1 MSSCPK
7 MADPLK
13 RYIIFYFVSPL
24 YHNTSY
30 LETGFIFRSIL
41 FAPWKGW
48 FVKLVFIMFLI
59 SFIPEFISFL
69 LDLHFMDKVYVQIK
83 SCTSGNNLQMLLK
96 TSECKMLFYVI
107 YYGPLPSTF
116 RICDIFT
123 YKSSYLQIETFTGCL
138 SFYRRRDQQICGRK
152 KCTDTLNLQLK
163 INRNISQ
170 CRMNYCRI
178 IIF

>member
-116 RICDIFT
+116 RICDIFFLHI
-123 YKSSYLQIETFTGCL
+123 KALI
-138 SFYRRRDQQICGRK
+138 YRLKLLLAVCHFIGDEISRFVDVKNVQ
-152 KCTDTLNLQLK
+152 TL
-163 INRNISQ
+163 
-170 CRMNYCRI
+170 
-178 IIF
+178 